1 MNGRHLSKAIRSV
14 IGFPLLP
21 QWSAKNVSAVWSIRL
36 RFDEIM
42 DSTYPL
48 DGNLNCRS
56 RRRESWN
63 YCSFVPKIIPQVSN
77 KNRHREFSRRNLF
90 FFLYHVAV
98 TYHYEMD
105 CPLPCS
111 TLALAVGWWECRL
124 SRTADTKN
132 GDNPSVPVTCRLFA
146 PPSLIDRAAE
156 ELLEYAPKFLEAS
169 CELLGPYPFRRLD
182 MLVLPKCFACMGLK
196 RLVYIQFVL
205 VFKIRSFVPDQ
216 LLITSSKFL
225 FLLCRPK
232 P

>member
-42 DSTYPL
+42 DSTYTL

-90 FFLYHVAV
+90 FFCIMLQWPTTMRWIVH
-98 TYHYEMD
+98 
-105 CPLPCS
+105 CPAQLWPWLWGGGGARYLEPP
-111 TLALAVGWWECRL
+111 TLKTVIIPMCR
-124 SRTADTKN
+124 SR
-132 GDNPSVPVTCRLFA
+132 VVCLLRPVWLTGRQRNC
-146 PPSLIDRAAE
+146 
-156 ELLEYAPKFLEAS
+156 
-169 CELLGPYPFRRLD
+169 
-182 MLVLPKCFACMGLK
+182 
-196 RLVYIQFVL
+196 
-205 VFKIRSFVPDQ
+205 
-216 LLITSSKFL
+216 
-225 FLLCRPK
+225 
-232 P
+232 

>member
-1 MNGRHLSKAIRSV
+1 
-14 IGFPLLP
+14 
-21 QWSAKNVSAVWSIRL
+21 
-36 RFDEIM
+36 
-42 DSTYPL
+42 
-48 DGNLNCRS
+48 
-56 RRRESWN
+56 
-63 YCSFVPKIIPQVSN
+63 
-77 KNRHREFSRRNLF
+77 
-90 FFLYHVAV
+90 
-98 TYHYEMD
+98 MD

-216 LLITSSKFL
+216 LLITS
-225 FLLCRPK
+225 
-232 P
+232 

>member
-1 MNGRHLSKAIRSV
+1 
-14 IGFPLLP
+14 
-21 QWSAKNVSAVWSIRL
+21 
-36 RFDEIM
+36 M
-42 DSTYPL
+42 DFLEET
-48 DGNLNCRS
+48 
-56 RRRESWN
+56 
-63 YCSFVPKIIPQVSN
+63 
-77 KNRHREFSRRNLF
+77 F

-132 GDNPSVPVTCRLFA
+132 GDNPNVPVTCRLFA

-205 VFKIRSFVPDQ
+205 VFKIRSFVLDQ
-216 LLITSSKFL
+216 LLITSSKFR